1 MPQNNRHVLIYE
13 PSVEG
18 HHVGWLRFITE
29 DLLGAGFSLTLA
41 LDTRPVAMKRIEG
54 QMADLLPRVKII
66 SAISDKSGNTKIGSP
81 ANVAAC
87 LKKSGAALVFLAHF
101 NDIASASLRRAAFG
115 WMPDESLRGRLG
127 GIYLRPQFLNANTLS
142 PNQVIKKLGFHRLIQ
157 NGWLNPLLLLDPRLC
172 NIALGKYPGAPIHIL
187 ADPYPEN
194 FRADRAASRKQFNLP
209 DDRFVFL
216 FYGGGYR
223 RKGLHLAV
231 EAMLKM
237 PASGKAFLL
246 CAGLQPK
253 NEQLARDLEMLH
265 SQDRAEIVN
274 RYVSAE
280 EEKQLF
286 AACDTVLLPY
296 IHHHGTS
303 GVLSC
308 AAGAGKPVIASDENF
323 IGQVMRQYGM
333 GLLFESGNVP
343 ELKDAIT
350 HVASASVKELSKW
363 QTGAQA
369 YAKICSRG
377 TFRSALVAAVETALA
392 AQQ

>member
-1 MPQNNRHVLIYE
+1 
-13 PSVEG
+13 
-18 HHVGWLRFITE
+18 
-29 DLLGAGFSLTLA
+29 
-41 LDTRPVAMKRIEG
+41 
-54 QMADLLPRVKII
+54 
-66 SAISDKSGNTKIGSP
+66 
-81 ANVAAC
+81 
-87 LKKSGAALVFLAHF
+87 
-101 NDIASASLRRAAFG
+101 
-115 WMPDESLRGRLG
+115 
-127 GIYLRPQFLNANTLS
+127 
-142 PNQVIKKLGFHRLIQ
+142 VIKKLGFHRLIQ